1 MIQAVVFDFD
11 GVLVES
17 VDVKTEAFRK
27 LFLPY
32 GADVSEQV
40 VAYHMAHGGLSRFEK
55 FRYYFANFIRQPLTA
70 KLEKELGERF
80 SHIVLEEVIA
90 APYVAG
96 AREAL
101 EALYRK
107 VPLFVASGTPDDELK
122 LIVARRNMGK
132 YFQGVYGA
140 PEKKGDIVSRILAR
154 TGMAPDEMVFV
165 GDAMTDYD
173 AAMEHGV
180 HFIGRRTRAW
190 NSFDGLNVRVV
201 YDLRTLPE
209 LLDGFSGTI

>member
-1 MIQAVVFDFD
+1 MVKAVVFDFD

-32 GADVSEQV
+32 GVDVAEKV
-40 VAYHMAHGGLSRFEK
+40 VVYHMAHGGLSRFEK
-55 FRYYFANFIRQPLTA
+55 IRYCFANFIREQLTP
-70 KLEKELGERF
+70 KMEMELGDRF
-80 SHIVLEEVIA
+80 SHIVLEDVIA

-101 EALYRK
+101 EALYTK

-122 LIVARRNMGK
+122 LIVERRGMEK

-140 PEKKGDIVSRILAR
+140 PESKGSIVFGILER

-180 HFIGRRTRAW
+180 HFIGRRTQAW

-209 LLDGFSGTI
+209 LLEIIA